1 MKDSIKELRITSPIR
16 LNKSRNDSG
25 VSTNTNTI
33 QKQVKNS
40 DFKLKS
46 KYSKFERK
54 NETIIKTQSTKSNS
68 PRVKELLKQLEDNK
82 NTIKNLIEENKM
94 LNLSLTNLKES
105 INKLKIKNNELE
117 RIKRINF
124 NKHIRYDSWNSFKK
138 ENSDE
143 NKETQYFLTPISS
156 ISSISSLSS
165 SAFKPKNKFILN
177 KKLYLPQDSLGK
189 SKIRHTESFMR
200 EKKRNI
206 SLFSKKEFN
215 MSYDLK
221 FPKDAI
227 NNKSLDFQMNQIKLR
242 TMKILQSYSNL
253 AKKNLNYIYI

>member
-1 MKDSIKELRITSPIR
+1 MKDSIKELRITSPIQ

-25 VSTNTNTI
+25 VCINTNTI

-40 DFKLKS
+40 EIKLKS
-46 KYSKFERK
+46 KHSKFERK

-68 PRVKELLKQLEDNK
+68 PRVKELLKQLEENK
-82 NTIKNLIEENKM
+82 NTIKNLLEENKI
-94 LNLSLTNLKES
+94 LNLNLINLKES
-105 INKLKIKNNELE
+105 VNKLKIKNNELE

-124 NKHIRYDSWNSFKK
+124 NKHTRYDSWNSFKK
-138 ENSDE
+138 ENSE
-143 NKETQYFLTPISS
+143 ESKETQDFLTPICS
-156 ISSISSLSS
+156 IPSLSS

-177 KKLYLPQDSLGK
+177 KKLYQPQDSIGK
-189 SKIRHTESFMR
+189 SKILHTESFNF
-200 EKKRNI
+200 KRKNI
-206 SLFSKKEFN
+206 TLFSKKEFN

-221 FPKDAI
+221 FPNEDK